1 MPVKREGITKIL
13 SALLA
18 LAFRSAASTSPMF
31 VTGWEIKSIPTVAA
45 ARRANIGNKR
55 DAGKVLTWPGQR
67 YGNASAHRI
76 VADTSDNGNAP
87 FARFK
92 QGFYDVT
99 SASDQYIGPI
109 SHESGG

>member
-1 MPVKREGITKIL
+1 VAP
-13 SALLA
+13 
-18 LAFRSAASTSPMF
+18 FASWWLELDQS
-31 VTGWEIKSIPTVAA
+31 GASIHL
-45 ARRANIGNKR
+45 
-55 DAGKVLTWPGQR
+55 AGKVLTWPGQR

-99 SASDQYIGPI
+99 SDSDQYIGPI